1 MPAKSDHPLS
11 LVTQNKILMPAV
23 KKITNETEYKKI
35 MDKIDALM
43 AKGSKNVSKRELTEL
58 RKLAS
63 SAQKYEQDKFVI
75 PAPTTLEGIIE
86 MKMFELKLKQKDLAR
101 KLQVSDT
108 KLSLIMNGKQKPDI
122 HFLKALQK
130 HLHISGDF
138 LLKVI

>member
-1 MPAKSDHPLS
+1 MPA
-11 LVTQNKILMPAV
+11 I

-43 AKGSKNVSKRELTEL
+43 AKGSKNVSKKELTEL

-130 HLHISGDF
+130 HLNISGDF
-138 LLKVI
+138 LLKVV

>member
-1 MPAKSDHPLS
+1 
-11 LVTQNKILMPAV
+11 MPAV
-23 KKITNETEYKKI
+23 KKITSETEYKKV

-43 AKGSKNVSKRELTEL
+43 AKGSKNVSKAELADL

-75 PAPTTLEGIIE
+75 PPPTTLEGIIE
-86 MKMFELKLKQKDLAR
+86 MKMFEMKLKQKDLAR

-130 HLHISGDF
+130 HLNISGDF
-138 LLKVI
+138 LLKVV